1 MTRLTTLAAAAV
13 LSAGAFALT
22 TGSASASI
30 VCNDIGDCWHVT
42 DTYTYPSESRVVVHP
57 DGWVFD
63 TTTGVKYHWR
73 EHPGRGYWR
82 GDVWVGF

>member
-22 TGSASASI
+22 TGSASAAI
-30 VCNDIGDCWHVT
+30 VCNDIGDCWHVG
-42 DTYTYPSESRVVVHP
+42 DTYTYPAEARVVVH
-57 DGWVFD
+57 DDAWKWD
-63 TTTGVKYHWR
+63 TTDAVRYHWR
-73 EHPGRGYWR
+73 EHAGRGYWR